1 VLELSQSAYLA
12 IVAHVYDGA
21 PFEACGLIVG
31 REAHQATVFY
41 PTDNDAR
48 STRVYAVPPRQH
60 LKVERIAEGDAMIV
74 TGVVH
79 SHTHTDAFPS
89 PTDVTMAPDPS
100 WHYVIVSLR
109 DVEPVLRSFRIMNG
123 NITEEPVVLIGT

>member
-1 VLELSQSAYLA
+1 VLELSHTAYFA

-21 PFEACGLIVG
+21 PFEACGLIAG
-31 REAHQATVFY
+31 RQADEATVFY

-60 LKVERIAEGDAMIV
+60 LKAERDAEDDGMIL

-109 DVEPVLRSFRIMNG
+109 DESPVLRSFRIVNG
-123 NITEEPVVLIGT
+123 NIAEEPVVLIGM